1 MNKECVHILLLNKR
15 MLNLAIIFKLTT
27 AFTSSKH
34 FAVNFEY
41 QLDRFDSDEGGSPR
55 SFDQPPSL
63 I

>member
-15 MLNLAIIFKLTT
+15 MLNLAIVFKLTT

-41 QLDRFDSDEGGSPR
+41 QLIDSTRTKVAHLDLSINHHP
-55 SFDQPPSL
+55 
-63 I
+63 